1 MLKMR
6 TARRLGVMLVGA
18 GAVTAALALPASAAG
33 YAINQDVTC
42 HVYEQV
48 ELQGSPAHDY
58 MRFYTDGGSAGCWAG
73 IRRDHNGTTGFIGDF
88 PREITTNGSDASAW
102 YYDGSG
108 YQSQVVVWDRNGV
121 EVDGTW
127 H

>member
-33 YAINQDVTC
+33 YVINQDVTC

-58 MRFYTDGGSAGCWAG
+58 MRFHTDGGSEGCLVG
-73 IRRDHNGTTGFIGDF
+73 IYRDHAGTQGFIGDF
-88 PREITTNGSDASAW
+88 PRLILTNGSDASAW
-102 YYDGSG
+102 YYDGPG
-108 YQSQVVVWDRNGV
+108 YRNQVVVYDRYGN